1 MTEQLD
7 KEITT
12 VKALLSLPNLNIPV
26 YQRPYKWSQ
35 ANLADLLSDLK
46 IYRDKSAYR
55 LGAVVFHRH
64 SAAGKSQLDIV
75 DGQQRTLTLMLL
87 VKSSGVRPYI

>member
-46 IYRDKSAYR
+46 STEI
-55 LGAVVFHRH
+55 
-64 SAAGKSQLDIV
+64 SQLIV
-75 DGQQRTLTLMLL
+75 
-87 VKSSGVRPYI
+87 